1 LTTTAQ
7 IFKVDDDSPN
17 LPCVIWD
24 ISDEGAKLAAARP
37 LLLPERFT
45 LMFSDGTH
53 RRCQVRWRGEKFI
66 GVKFVEG

>member
-1 LTTTAQ
+1 MRHLGYFGRGSQ
-7 IFKVDDDSPN
+7 
-17 LPCVIWD
+17 
-24 ISDEGAKLAAARP
+24 ARGRP
-37 LLLPERFT
+37 SLLLPERFT